1 MHAFMYEYMSV
12 ILALKKVPIVY
23 AMYVCMYECL
33 YICTVFPPPR

>member
-23 AMYVCMYECL
+23 AMNVMYVCMYVQYVCV
-33 YICTVFPPPR
+33 YV